1 MKYAA
6 YTLSVNPIRANRR
19 SASPIEV
26 LANKAPDPREVD
38 VFGSTCAVN
47 IDLRKNL
54 LAQRSQVGVI
64 IEISYER
71 NAFSVFLREGQ
82 QGRDGESRY
91 ENRDTY

>member
-6 YTLSVNPIRANRR
+6 YTLSVNPTRANRR

-26 LANKAPDPREVD
+26 LTNKAPDPREVA

-47 IDLRKNL
+47 IDPRKNL

-64 IEISYER
+64 IEFSYET
-71 NAFSVFLREGQ
+71 NAYSVFRREGQ
-82 QGRDGESRY
+82 QGRDDETRY
-91 ENRDTY
+91 ENLDA